1 MQVALWAT
9 IRSTELLTRLGI
21 EDLDLI
27 PKERRLRWFGHMER
41 SNGAVKTA
49 FDIQADGKRGLRRPK
64 MTWRQLTE
72 SGSSRLLTLMIQI
85 PGDLV

>member
-21 EDLDLI
+21 EDLDII

-49 FDIQADGKRGLRRPK
+49 FDIQAAGKRGLRRPK

>member
-1 MQVALWAT
+1 M
-9 IRSTELLTRLGI
+9 RLGI

-27 PKERRLRWFGHMER
+27 LKERRLRWYGHVEP

-49 FDIQADGKRGLRRPK
+49 FDIQVDGKRDKNDMEAADREGL
-64 MTWRQLTE
+64 Q
-72 SGSSRLLTLMIQI
+72 SGSSRLSTLMIDV